1 MGKAVEKGF
10 KSVVKGVGKVFG
22 IKDSGTPTAD
32 YSDSVNDL
40 NSSLAETKKR
50 RLKILGTAGGY
61 TGEEVKSGQIGL
73 GGGIGRL
80 GR

>member
-1 MGKAVEKGF
+1 MSSFLKKVVK
-10 KSVVKGVGKVFG
+10 KVVKGVGKVLG

-50 RLKILGTAGGY
+50 RLKILGTSGGY
-61 TGEEVKSGQIGL
+61 AGEEVKSGQIGL
-73 GGGIGRL
+73 GGFR
-80 GR
+80 